1 MAKTLNTVILEGY
14 CAKDAVT
21 VMVGEAKKCEF
32 TLGVNHGKDKASFIT
47 VDAWNDLA
55 DIAGRIAYKGNHLI
69 VRGELFIDTWKNNDK
84 WNSKT
89 HVKLSEI
96 RLLET
101 KKEDTSTAN
110 NENGEVEVSWL
121 SEEDPF

>member
-1 MAKTLNTVILEGY
+1 MHYFTIRLPVFERKLNRWSS
-14 CAKDAVT
+14 
-21 VMVGEAKKCEF
+21 
-32 TLGVNHGKDKASFIT
+32 DK
-47 VDAWNDLA
+47 
-55 DIAGRIAYKGNHLI
+55 
-69 VRGELFIDTWKNNDK
+69 LFIDSWKNNDK

-89 HVKLSEI
+89 HVKAGEI

-101 KKEDTSTAN
+101 KKEEASTVS

>member
-21 VMVGEAKKCEF
+21 VMVGEANKCEF
-32 TLGVNHGKDKASFIT
+32 TLGINHGKDKASFVT
-47 VDAWNDLA
+47 VDAWNEMA
-55 DIAGRIAYKGNHLI
+55 DIVGRVAFKGNHLLI
-69 VRGELFIDTWKNNDK
+69 RGELFIDTWKNNDK

-101 KKEDTSTAN
+101 KKEDTSTDN